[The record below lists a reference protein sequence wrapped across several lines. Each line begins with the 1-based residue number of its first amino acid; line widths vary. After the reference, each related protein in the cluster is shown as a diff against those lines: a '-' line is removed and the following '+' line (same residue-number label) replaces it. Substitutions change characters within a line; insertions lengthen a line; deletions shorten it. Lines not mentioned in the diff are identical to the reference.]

1 MRSVVYTCQIGG
13 RDWIH
18 GPRVIPHGV
27 DFLRFA
33 DRKPFRLKGWQHRA
47 LTEAPGARTARI
59 VSRFPKL
66 RPHDTLQGYDIAVWI
81 DGSVEV
87 IGDLTPLL
95 QAFARSQANVGF
107 FPHPSGRTVA
117 EELDFAMKTSRI
129 PADMHETAI
138 RQRARYA
145 AAGTLECRIVEATII
160 FYRLPNA
167 ALRKAGEAWWQ
178 EVTIYTERDQ
188 VSQPYAMQDGSLDIH
203 LWDWHFAEDNPFFRR
218 HPHRPKTLRARL
230 KKGAYHLGDS
240 RLDYR
245 LAGYAIQIA
254 GAIKRKAFRPRP

>member
-1 MRSVVYTCQIGG
+1 M
-13 RDWIH
+13 
-18 GPRVIPHGV
+18 
-27 DFLRFA
+27 
-33 DRKPFRLKGWQHRA
+33 
-47 LTEAPGARTARI
+47 
-59 VSRFPKL
+59 
-66 RPHDTLQGYDIAVWI
+66 LQGYDIAVWI

-95 QAFARSQANVGF
+95 NVFAQSKADVGF
-107 FPHPSGRTVA
+107 FPHPSRRTVA
-117 EELDFAMKTSRI
+117 EEMEFAKTTGRITPDFYDA
-129 PADMHETAI
+129 AI

-145 AAGTLECRIVEATII
+145 AAGTLECKIVEATII

-167 ALRKAGEAWWQ
+167 ALQKAGETWWQ
-178 EVTIYTERDQ
+178 EVTTYTERDQ

-203 LWDWHFAEDNPFFRR
+203 LWDWHFAQDNPFFRR

-254 GAIKRKAFRPRP
+254 GAIKRKAFCSRP